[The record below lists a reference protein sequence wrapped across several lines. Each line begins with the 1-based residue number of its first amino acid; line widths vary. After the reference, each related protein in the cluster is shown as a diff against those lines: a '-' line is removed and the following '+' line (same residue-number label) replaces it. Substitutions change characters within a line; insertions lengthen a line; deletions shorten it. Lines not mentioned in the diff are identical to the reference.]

1 MLAYAAKYASALYG
15 PFREA
20 ADVTIVGGGDRQA
33 YQQDYRNGRE
43 ALAEVALDAVSYTH
57 LDVYKRQVLR
67 RLGHDKKAVG
77 GEVRWVLLA
86 RRGEPV
92 TDQRVPADLVRETL
106 EEVLQTR

>member
-1 MLAYAAKYASALYG
+1 MVGLS
-15 PFREA
+15 A
-20 ADVTIVGGGDRQA
+20 ADREWQNHLLDRLGLHPLPPVQPA
-33 YQQDYRNGRE
+33 
-43 ALAEVALDAVSYTH
+43 A
-57 LDVYKRQVLR
+57 VLR

-92 TDQRVPADLVRETL
+92 TDQRVPADLVRETI

>member
-1 MLAYAAKYASALYG
+1 
-15 PFREA
+15 
-20 ADVTIVGGGDRQA
+20 
-33 YQQDYRNGRE
+33 
-43 ALAEVALDAVSYTH
+43 
-57 LDVYKRQVLR
+57 VLR